1 MSNIL
6 ERIAKQGNLT
16 PELRAEF
23 LKEYGNRGMRALS
36 ALDERRVKRYLDFTV
51 VESSSKEYV
60 VDDDICVCGDS
71 LFRNR
76 ECWHILAV
84 RLARATGLFT
94 EIGLWYQDQ
103 WIPAEEHDK

>member
-1 MSNIL
+1 MNTIL
-6 ERIAKQGNLT
+6 DKIAKQGHLT
-16 PELRAEF
+16 SELREEF
-23 LKEYGNRGMRALS
+23 LQEYGNRGKRALV
-36 ALDERRVKRYLDFTV
+36 ALDEKRVKQYLDFTV

-84 RLARATGLFT
+84 RLAKATGSFT
-94 EIGLWYQDQ
+94 DECSWYQ
-103 WIPAEEHDK
+103 EHWTVPGQQKE